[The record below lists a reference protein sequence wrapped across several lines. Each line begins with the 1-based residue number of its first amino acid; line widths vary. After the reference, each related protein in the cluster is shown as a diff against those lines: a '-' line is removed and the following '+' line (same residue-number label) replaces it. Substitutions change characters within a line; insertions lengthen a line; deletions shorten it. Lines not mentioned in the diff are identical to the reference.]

1 MSFSEANEKDNVR
14 VQQPFKK
21 VTIRELFFSKDFNLL
36 DYDNCGDIELN
47 VKYLRHDENR
57 FASHFIIGDSTGSC
71 PIWYDRN
78 KNDERTKHFTE
89 GKFLSIKNPILRSGY
104 DSNIAIGAKT
114 TVKEGHEIENVVED
128 DIHNVK
134 RAERE
139 RKAEEDK
146 ANRKEK
152 CEGCKEPFPI
162 AVFLRHVSHSKACKE
177 AYRTRWPDLQK
188 EKRRLINKNNY
199 RKTKNKLKSKYQE
212 NKEKL
217 KKKYLEKS

>member
-47 VKYLRHDENR
+47 VKYIRHDENR

-71 PIWYDRN
+71 PIWYDRS

-114 TVKEGHEIENVVED
+114 IIIEGHEFENVVED
-128 DIHNVK
+128 DIHHLK
-134 RAERE
+134 QAERE
-139 RKAEEDK
+139 RKAQENK
-146 ANRKEK
+146 ANQKEK
-152 CEGCKEPFPI
+152 CEGCKEAIPI
-162 AVFLRHVSHSKACKE
+162 AAFLRHVSHSKACKE

-217 KKKYLEKS
+217 KKKYLQKS